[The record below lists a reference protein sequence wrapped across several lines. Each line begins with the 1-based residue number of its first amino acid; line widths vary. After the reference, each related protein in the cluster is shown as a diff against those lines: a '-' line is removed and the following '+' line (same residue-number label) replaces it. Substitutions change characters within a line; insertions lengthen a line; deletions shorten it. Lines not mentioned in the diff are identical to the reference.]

1 MLNASF
7 VSFNALST
15 DLKRGIKAEFL
26 IDTGAQVSVINY
38 PSFKAI
44 SNVQS
49 LTLIPTK
56 SNVRAADRLIIPFK
70 GQCTIKFSL
79 DIQGK
84 YIFEHNFW
92 VAAE

>member
-44 SNVQS
+44 SNAQS

-56 SNVRAADRLIIPFK
+56 SNVSSGWINNPFQRAMH
-70 GQCTIKFSL
+70 
-79 DIQGK
+79 
-84 YIFEHNFW
+84 Y
-92 VAAE
+92 